1 MVDEIVGPGRRE
13 VLLRV
18 VDDLVRSERLHQFQI
33 RGAADRGD
41 FGPEGLRQLDRRGA
55 QGPGGSVDEDLLS
68 RADASS
74 AKEIQRTS
82 GSPRD
87 GGGFL
92 EGRVGR
98 FEGARTL
105 LCQASVLGVRPGA
118 EPEDLVPRFESA
130 YILSDRFD
138 FSGKVRPEDGLPRF
152 QEAEEEPNEKW
163 IRLPQTDVP
172 RGHGRRTDP
181 DQDLIILR
189 GRLFHFLGLED
200 GRRSVF
206 RADNRFHW
214 IPSSPPRHT
223 AKFSSRL
230 TDRRGS

>member
-1 MVDEIVGPGRRE
+1 MRTFCPARMPPRRRKYNE
-13 VLLRV
+13 
-18 VDDLVRSERLHQFQI
+18 HPAPH
-33 RGAADRGD
+33 GMAAASSKVALA
-41 FGPEGLRQLDRRGA
+41 GLRARGPFSVRQVYSA
-55 QGPGGSVDEDLLS
+55 YVLAPSPKTWSPGLN
-68 RADASS
+68 R
-74 AKEIQRTS
+74 RTS
-82 GSPRD
+82 FP
-87 GGGFL
+87 
-92 EGRVGR
+92 
-98 FEGARTL
+98 T
-105 LCQASVLGVRPGA
+105 
-118 EPEDLVPRFESA
+118 
-130 YILSDRFD
+130 
-138 FSGKVRPEDGLPRF
+138 EDGLPRF

>member
-1 MVDEIVGPGRRE
+1 MRTFCPARMPPRRRKYNE
-13 VLLRV
+13 
-18 VDDLVRSERLHQFQI
+18 HPAPH
-33 RGAADRGD
+33 GMAA
-41 FGPEGLRQLDRRGA
+41 
-55 QGPGGSVDEDLLS
+55 
-68 RADASS
+68 ASS
-74 AKEIQRTS
+74 KVAL
-82 GSPRD
+82 G
-87 GGGFL
+87 
-92 EGRVGR
+92 

-130 YILSDRFD
+130 YLLSDRFD